1 MTSYHD
7 SLRKSAIRCQKGC
20 QDTPKIEGKF
30 AEVVNWLML
39 LEVAKGNQGLS
50 KVAKVAKYTK
60 VVNG

>member
-1 MTSYHD
+1 MIVSGKVPYVVKKAAKT
-7 SLRKSAIRCQKGC
+7 LLKLKANL
-20 QDTPKIEGKF
+20 PKLS
-30 AEVVNWLML
+30 NWLML

>member
-1 MTSYHD
+1 MKDDIVPSPEKCHT
-7 SLRKSAIRCQKGC
+7 LPKGC